1 MFAFANMNAAGA
13 AGGINAQQLFQM
25 DSQQQAMQQ
34 SMAQQSSQAPVQP
47 AAAQA
52 GSWTCECGTVNT
64 GNFCPNCGKAKPM
77 PASWTCS
84 CGTVNTGNFCSN
96 CGKPRN

>member
-34 SMAQQSSQAPVQP
+34 SMAQQSSQASVQP
-47 AAAQA
+47 AAQA

-64 GNFCPNCGKAKPM
+64 GKFCSNCGKAKPM